1 MNKPKTRE
9 LRKRKFQRPQKGW
22 KALRAILKAF
32 EDEKYMKYKAVLGF
46 GGFGIVTDWDIL
58 KPDGS
63 PGFSIAMKSAVDKE
77 SQSTID
83 ALKREVWW
91 HKRFTGSEHLMQL
104 VDLDER
110 VMKAANI
117 NDENT
122 GGLPNMS
129 MEKMGRGSLFLLM
142 RRLGYSS
149 GFNHEIPEDVRL
161 MEYIPNR
168 TLWSIFL
175 CLTRSVIGMAYP
187 SHDPLSRKNYRIRET
202 TQGIPPGYPA
212 SRLVHSDI
220 DVGNIFIADP
230 KDSPPDDEHRW
241 APIIKIAD
249 YGCMVEWN
257 DAWDERQKS
266 RSLWG
271 KPQYKAPEQFAPRCN
286 NAYAMGV
293 ATNIYQIGQM
303 NRRANGLEF
312 RTYGWRVLPD
322 ENYHIDADWVNVD
335 HGLRELI
342 AGCMAD
348 SHLDRPGPE
357 MLELIIRTRIAFLDQ
372 QAAAEAARP
381 VLNPTANVF
390 VPGQG
395 FGPGPGGVT
404 GFPPPPPARPRDA
417 YRKRVPHGQA
427 EPDWLLQKFFNDYFV
442 EDWAE
447 PDVYEGYWSKKTLT
461 PDDRPGDW

>member
-1 MNKPKTRE
+1 MVKPTTKE
-9 LRKRKFQRPQKGW
+9 LRKRRFQRPQKGW
-22 KALRAILKAF
+22 KGLRAVLKAF
-32 EDEKYMKYKAVLGF
+32 EDEKYMKYNAVLGF

-63 PGFSIAMKSAVDKE
+63 PGLSIAMKSAVDKE
-77 SQSTID
+77 KQSTID
-83 ALKREVWW
+83 ALKREIWW

-122 GGLPNMS
+122 DGLPNLS
-129 MEKMGRGSLFLLM
+129 MEKMGRGSLYLLL

-149 GFNHEIPEDVRL
+149 GFNHELPEDIRL

-175 CLTRSVIGMAYP
+175 CLTRAVIGMAYP
-187 SHDPLSRKNYRIRET
+187 SHDPLSRRNYRIRET
-202 TQGIPPGYPA
+202 TQGIPPGYPT
-212 SRLVHSDI
+212 SELNNLLVF
-220 DVGNIFIADP
+220 VADP

-241 APIIKIAD
+241 APIVKIAD

-257 DAWDERQKS
+257 DAWDENQ
-266 RSLWG
+266 
-271 KPQYKAPEQFAPRCN
+271 CN
-286 NAYAMGV
+286 NPYAMGP

-303 NRRANGLEF
+303 HRRANGLDF

-322 ENYHIDADWVNVD
+322 ANYQIDEDWVNVD
-335 HGLRELI
+335 LGLRELI

-357 MLELIIRTRIAFLDQ
+357 LLELIIRNRIAWLDQ
-372 QAAAEAARP
+372 QAAAEAAKP
-381 VLNPTANVF
+381 VLNPAANVF

-395 FGPGPGGVT
+395 FVPGPGGVTGFPPPGPGGVT
-404 GFPPPPPARPRDA
+404 GFPPPPPPRPRDS
-417 YRKRVPHGQA
+417 YRKRVPHGQV
-427 EPDWLLQKFFNDYFV
+427 EPDWLLQKFFNDYFI

-447 PDVYEGYWSKKTLT
+447 PDVYADYWDKKTLT
-461 PDDRPGDW
+461 PYDKPGDY